1 MEGQAGEAVEVSLRV
16 VAESASAIAVDKPA
30 GWLTIPGRRGDEDPR
45 PVLVHAVGERTGG
58 KVFIVHRLDRE
69 VSGVVLF
76 AKTAE
81 AHRTLS
87 VLFESREVSKRYE
100 AWTEGEPPAVG
111 VAPQTWEGWLIR
123 GKRRVHEA
131 ASEGKGKW
139 SRTVATFL
147 GTVVREGRILLRW
160 QLRPET
166 GRPHQLRVQAAAR
179 GFPIAG
185 DALYGSNAPFRPDEI
200 ALRAVAIESKR
211 FARESLGLPERI
223 EVAGLDL

>member
-1 MEGQAGEAVEVSLRV
+1 MSLRV
-16 VAESASAIAVDKPA
+16 VAESPAAIAVDKPA
-30 GWLTIPGRRGDEDPR
+30 GWLTIPGRRGEEDPR
-45 PVLVHAVGERTGG
+45 PVLVHAVGERTGE

-69 VSGVVLF
+69 VSGIVLF

-100 AWTEGEPPAVG
+100 AWTEGEPPSFG
-111 VAPQTWEGWLIR
+111 PAPQTWEGWLIR

-131 ASEGKGKW
+131 PSAGKGKW

-147 GTVVREGRILLRW
+147 GTVDRGDRTLLRW
-160 QLRPET
+160 ELRPET

-185 DALYGSNAPFRPDEI
+185 DALYGSAFPFRPYEI